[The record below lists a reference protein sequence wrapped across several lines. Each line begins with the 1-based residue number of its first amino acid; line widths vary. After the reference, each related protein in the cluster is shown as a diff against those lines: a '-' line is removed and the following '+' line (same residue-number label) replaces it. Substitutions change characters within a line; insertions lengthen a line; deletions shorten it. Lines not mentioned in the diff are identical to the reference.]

1 MHSEATTGNET
12 IIIGNGQE
20 LLVTHAGNGKLLT
33 LSYNFLLDFLRVLDL
48 TSNLLFVHKLCLQ
61 KNSFCYFDANQFLV
75 VDLPTGKVLYQGL
88 SKDGVY
94 PIPLSS
100 QLSADPGFPSSLAF
114 KSSVNHVVSSQEN
127 VVVSKT

>member
-33 LSYNFLLDFLRVLDL
+33 LSHNFLLDFLRVLDL

-94 PIPLSS
+94 PISLSS
-100 QLSADPGFPSSLAF
+100 
-114 KSSVNHVVSSQEN
+114 
-127 VVVSKT
+127 